1 MRLAQS
7 SWWQALAIYRKPQV
21 LAMLA
26 LGFAAGLPYLLVF
39 STLSTWLRDEGV
51 SRTAIGFLSWVGILY
66 SIKVIWAPLLDRVRV
81 PGLTVWLGRRRSWM
95 LVAQLLL
102 MLGLLGMALCDPRT
116 QLLALALCALLVAFA
131 SATQDIALDAYR
143 IEIVDTDW
151 QGAMAASYTLGYRVA
166 LLVAGA
172 GALYIAEWWSWSVA
186 YVAMALGILA
196 GVVTVLLVAEPAEVD
211 TPMVPDAGLSFS
223 RRLLAPLWQPV
234 WAFIQRYGRQA
245 LLILAFIGL
254 YRLSDLIFGV
264 MANPFYLDI
273 GFSKTDIANV
283 SKIFGFAMT
292 LLGAFVAG
300 VLVVRFQVMGPLLLA
315 GVLIALTNLLFLLL
329 AWQGPE
335 LHLFVLAISA
345 DNFSN
350 GMATAAFVAY
360 LSSLTQRGY
369 TATQYALFSSL
380 MTLPGK
386 LLAGFA
392 GVWVDA
398 LGYEVFF
405 VLTTVLGIP
414 GVVLGYYLWRRPLRS
429 GL

>member
-1 MRLAQS
+1 
-7 SWWQALAIYRKPQV
+7 
-21 LAMLA
+21 
-26 LGFAAGLPYLLVF
+26 
-39 STLSTWLRDEGV
+39 
-51 SRTAIGFLSWVGILY
+51 
-66 SIKVIWAPLLDRVRV
+66 
-81 PGLTVWLGRRRSWM
+81 
-95 LVAQLLL
+95 
-102 MLGLLGMALCDPRT
+102 
-116 QLLALALCALLVAFA
+116 
-131 SATQDIALDAYR
+131 
-143 IEIVDTDW
+143 
-151 QGAMAASYTLGYRVA
+151 
-166 LLVAGA
+166 
-172 GALYIAEWWSWSVA
+172 
-186 YVAMALGILA
+186 
-196 GVVTVLLVAEPAEVD
+196 
-211 TPMVPDAGLSFS
+211 
-223 RRLLAPLWQPV
+223 
-234 WAFIQRYGRQA
+234 
-245 LLILAFIGL
+245 
-254 YRLSDLIFGV
+254 

>member
-81 PGLTVWLGRRRSWM
+81 PGLTAWLGRRRSWM

-405 VLTTVLGIP
+405 VLTTALGIP

>member
-211 TPMVPDAGLSFS
+211 APMVPDAGLSFS